1 MVPNKMVG
9 LAPFFIDER
18 QHKVINVCSST
29 IKYVPDQYNVQ
40 EMYDKAISKNLIML
54 KYYPDRYQDQK
65 LCNKTI
71 DAFFQ
76 N

>member
-1 MVPNKMVG
+1 
-9 LAPFFIDER
+9 
-18 QHKVINVCSST
+18 
-29 IKYVPDQYNVQ
+29 
-40 EMYDKAISKNLIML
+40 MYDKAISKNLIML